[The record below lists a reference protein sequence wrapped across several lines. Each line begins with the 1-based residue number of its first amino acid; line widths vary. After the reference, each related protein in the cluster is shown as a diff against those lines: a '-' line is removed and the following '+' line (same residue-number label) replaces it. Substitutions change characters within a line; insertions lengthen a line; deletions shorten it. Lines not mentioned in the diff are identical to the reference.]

1 MIFVLFCLL
10 KTTWKRAACTTPI
23 SGYAERR
30 KERNENEMNE
40 VNTDNFR
47 EIHHIP
53 CGITCATVTMLPEHR
68 NRRKSIWCLV
78 CVVCASTSA
87 CVPPLFAAHA
97 DVYCFIIETFKTYNL
112 KQFICTRRIWP
123 AIIRHTS
130 NHHRN
135 HSCRLCVTMPT
146 FNGTIQS
153 ANETITKNCT
163 CVNCF
168 FPFFRSF

>member
-1 MIFVLFCLL
+1 MRHNVCHSHNDAGAQKQTKIDLV
-10 KTTWKRAACTTPI
+10 P
-23 SGYAERR
+23 G
-30 KERNENEMNE
+30 
-40 VNTDNFR
+40 
-47 EIHHIP
+47 
-53 CGITCATVTMLPEHR
+53 
-68 NRRKSIWCLV
+68 V

-112 KQFICTRRIWP
+112 KQFICTRRIWL

-130 NHHRN
+130 IHHRH